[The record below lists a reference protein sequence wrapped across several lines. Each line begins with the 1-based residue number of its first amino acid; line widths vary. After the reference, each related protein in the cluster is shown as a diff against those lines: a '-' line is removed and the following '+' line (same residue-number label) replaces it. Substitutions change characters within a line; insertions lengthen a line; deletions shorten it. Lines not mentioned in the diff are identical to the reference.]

1 MKAMSSHILVP
12 GTAQTVGDDGNEYDY
27 VLCSSD
33 RLRQMIDNPPVGT
46 TSSGYFFFTI

>member
-1 MKAMSSHILVP
+1 MRAMTNHILSL
-12 GTAQTVGDDGNEYDY
+12 GTTQTVGDDGNEYDY

-46 TSSGYFFFTI
+46 TSPSYFFFTI